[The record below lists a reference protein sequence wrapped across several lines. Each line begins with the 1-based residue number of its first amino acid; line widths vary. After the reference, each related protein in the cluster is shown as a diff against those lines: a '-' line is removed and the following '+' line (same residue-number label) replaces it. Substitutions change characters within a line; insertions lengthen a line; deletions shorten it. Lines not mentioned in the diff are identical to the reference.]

1 MSAHPHRIERLHPG
15 AMESF
20 ATPYP
25 CFLLDEETGEHKTL
39 GFVGIHSVLSF
50 KRFQALIS
58 QKTGLAAA
66 ALSAV
71 FVCKRTVRRSRAVGC
86 RPC

>member
-1 MSAHPHRIERLHPG
+1 MQ
-15 AMESF
+15 
-20 ATPYP
+20 P
-25 CFLLDEETGEHKTL
+25 CGHI
-39 GFVGIHSVLSF
+39 GVHSVLSF